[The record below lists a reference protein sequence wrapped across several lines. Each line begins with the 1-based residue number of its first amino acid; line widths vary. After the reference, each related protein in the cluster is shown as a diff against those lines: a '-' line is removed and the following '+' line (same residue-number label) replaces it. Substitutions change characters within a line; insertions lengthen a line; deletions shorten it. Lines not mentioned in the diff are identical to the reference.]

1 MIITTEQRNEMYE
14 QLMQKYLTEELV
26 KNIYEKKKLLD
37 EEFLNRDQEIAKD
50 IDKLKNLNH
59 EDQEMEQWQET
70 LEQKVKEQVLE
81 LSLEM
86 YQQGMRDMAKVLK

>member
-81 LSLEM
+81 FSLEM